1 MRGLA
6 MAIAATMV
14 AAGAQASIV
23 EFASSSSATGRG
35 SYSGSVEWNHSEGAG
50 SGTLLVTFT
59 NTSSLANGGFLTAF
73 GFNVAQGVGAQ
84 FSSELNGTARRWRA
98 LSSFTVRGYG
108 TFDAGAGLGG
118 RWRNGTSPI
127 YGISVGRSKSFI
139 FDVVGDSELL
149 AGLTAQSIIDE
160 SNGIG
165 MIARFRGFDDGGTD
179 TVTATLPAPGAFA
192 VLGLGLGVF
201 RRRAR

>member
-6 MAIAATMV
+6 MAV
-14 AAGAQASIV
+14 AAALFTACAQASFV
-23 EFASSSSATGRG
+23 QFTSNESATGRG
-35 SYSGSVEWNHSEGAG
+35 SYTGTMEWVHSEGAG
-50 SGTLLVTFT
+50 SGTLRVTFT
-59 NTSSLANGGFLTAF
+59 NTSALANGGFLTAF
-73 GFNVAQGVGAQ
+73 GFNTAQGASAL

-98 LSSFTVRGYG
+98 LSNFTVRGFG
-108 TFDAGAGLGG
+108 TFDSGAGLGG

-127 YGISVGRSKSFI
+127 YGISVGRTKGFE
-139 FDVVGDSELL
+139 FDVFGDPELL
-149 AGLTAQSIIDE
+149 AAMTVDSLIDE

-165 MIARFRGFDDGGTD
+165 VIARFRGFDDGGTD
-179 TVTATLPAPGAFA
+179 TVTARLPAPGAFA